1 MKNKICFL
9 AVFMM
14 ILSLF
19 TGCGGSSSDSG
30 GSSDGN
36 DVAYYA
42 YNSEPILNWDPS
54 VEFSNGVIVL
64 NNVYETLLRF
74 NPTTKK
80 YDYVL
85 ATSYKKSSDGLVWTF
100 KLRKGVKFH
109 DGTTMTAD
117 AVKYSIE
124 RTQKKEVGASYIWAP
139 VKEIKAIDDYTVQ
152 FTLNYAAPLDMI
164 ASCPYAAF
172 IISPKVKDKPDNWL
186 EQGNED
192 GTGPYKLSS
201 NKMGDEVVL
210 SKFNDYW
217 KGWNG
222 KHFSKAV
229 IKKTSETSSRRQMVE
244 KGDADITNNLPAEDV
259 KALKSSQNVKVDI
272 EPSFTNLVA
281 FFNTKKAP
289 LDNEKVREALTYA
302 FPYENAVKYAAGGLA
317 KQSTGVIPVGM
328 WGHGDSLT
336 KYSLNLDKAKSL
348 LKEAGIN
355 EGQLKL
361 SLTYM
366 SGDESEKKTAELY
379 KSELSKIGVNLE
391 VRAMP
396 WESQWQQAKGTDIQS
411 RQDILMMYWWPDIS
425 SPYSWAYNL
434 FHSEKNPLYNL
445 AYYSN
450 SQYDQLV
457 DDGYKMS
464 STNIEEAENKFID
477 AQKILLK
484 DNPAVFI
491 YDKEDAWITN
501 SSLGGFKANS
511 AYPLVVFFY
520 DCYRK

>member
-229 IKKTSETSSRRQMVE
+229 IKKTSETSSRRQMV
-244 KGDADITNNLPAEDV
+244 
-259 KALKSSQNVKVDI
+259 
-272 EPSFTNLVA
+272 
-281 FFNTKKAP
+281 KAP